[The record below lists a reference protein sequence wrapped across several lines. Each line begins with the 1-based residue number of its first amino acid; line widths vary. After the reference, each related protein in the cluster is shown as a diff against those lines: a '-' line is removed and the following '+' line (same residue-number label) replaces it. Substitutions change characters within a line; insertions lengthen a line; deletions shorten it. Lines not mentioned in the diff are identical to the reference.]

1 MTRENLVS
9 FLYVLHYSLHVPAFW
24 GIDRWGLWLLGGV
37 AVLWTLDCFVGFYLT
52 LPAGRRKRRDI
63 EVADDVPPGRTW
75 GQRWARSWT
84 VRWRGGRTKVNFDL
98 HRAFSLWTW
107 ALLLV
112 VAFTGFSLNLY
123 SEVFFPLMTKVSAV
137 SPSPFDLREPH
148 ALNEPEPSMASFA
161 AVLAQAETEA
171 RERGWSEPAGG
182 LYYAPDYGIHSVAFF
197 EAGND
202 HGTGGV
208 GTRTLYYDGGDG
220 RLLDEY
226 LPWTGSGADLFV
238 QMQFP
243 LHSGRILGVPGRV
256 LISAMGIVVALVS
269 VTGVVIW
276 TRKRTYR
283 VRRVRRGLG
292 WGAQPST

>member
-1 MTRENLVS
+1 
-9 FLYVLHYSLHVPAFW
+9 
-24 GIDRWGLWLLGGV
+24 LL
-37 AVLWTLDCFVGFYLT
+37 F
-52 LPAGRRKRRDI
+52 
-63 EVADDVPPGRTW
+63 
-75 GQRWARSWT
+75 
-84 VRWRGGRTKVNFDL
+84 
-98 HRAFSLWTW
+98 
-107 ALLLV
+107 V

-220 RLLDEY
+220 RLLGEY